1 MCSTGSK
8 AGSLFSGWAALR
20 KTAGG
25 TPAPQS
31 GNALNSETQWLGYT
45 YYEEKRSS
53 MRRDGFQIGRIYGIP
68 VFLHTSWF
76 IIFGLIAFS
85 FGSEFNALQLNIP
98 TPRLVGLGVMT
109 SLLFCASLVLHE
121 LAHSVVAKHY
131 KIPVVSITLF
141 VFGGVSRIGR
151 EPSRAIEE
159 FNIAVAGPITN
170 FILGAGF
177 WMIARHSGSN
187 QILDTL
193 AGSLAWIN
201 FSVAVLNVIPGFPL
215 DGGHIFRAIVWS
227 LNNDFARSTRIA
239 ARSGQVIGYA
249 MIAAGAAT
257 ALANYAPL
265 GGPVGGLWLAFIG
278 WFILSA
284 AKQTL
289 AQTEARGALEG
300 LRVTDIM
307 TPELHTVGREIS
319 LEDYA
324 REMVRTGRRAH
335 LVVAGDQLVG
345 LVTAEAL
352 NSVPQQDW
360 DVTSVQAVMLPKDKL
375 HWAAPEEP
383 ALSLLDRMRTIGMQ
397 QMPVIAGGKVIG
409 IVTRDSILRVLQTR
423 NELGSL
429 AGR

>member
-1 MCSTGSK
+1 M
-8 AGSLFSGWAALR
+8 R
-20 KTAGG
+20 KEGI
-25 TPAPQS
+25 
-31 GNALNSETQWLGYT
+31 
-45 YYEEKRSS
+45 
-53 MRRDGFQIGRIYGIP
+53 QIGRIYGIP
-68 VFLHTSWF
+68 IFLHTSWF

-85 FGSEFNALQLNIP
+85 FVSEFDALQLNIP
-98 TPRLVGLGVMT
+98 PSRLWGLGLMT
-109 SLLFCASLVLHE
+109 SLLFFASLVFHE
-121 LAHSVVAKHY
+121 MAHSVIAKHY

-151 EPSRAIEE
+151 EPARALEE
-159 FNIAVAGPITN
+159 FNIAVAGPLSS
-170 FILGAGF
+170 FLLAGGF
-177 WMIARHSGSN
+177 KLVARQAGSN
-187 QILDTL
+187 AILSTL
-193 AGSLAWIN
+193 AGSLAGIN
-201 FSVAVLNVIPGFPL
+201 FMLGAFNLIPGFPL
-215 DGGHIFRAIVWS
+215 DGGHILRAIVWGF
-227 LNNDFARSTRIA
+227 NKDYARATKIA
-239 ARSGQVIGYA
+239 ALSGQVIAYG
-249 MIAAGAAT
+249 MIALGAVT
-257 ALANYAPL
+257 AVSNYTLRGL

-284 AKQTL
+284 AKQSQ
-289 AQTEARGALEG
+289 AQVEARGTLEG
-300 LRVTDIM
+300 LRVADIM

-360 DVTSVQAVMLPKDKL
+360 DVTSVQAVMLPKNKL

-397 QMPVIAGGKVIG
+397 QMPVIAGGSVVG
-409 IVTRDSILRVLQTR
+409 IVTRDSILRVLQSR
-423 NELGSL
+423 HELGSF

>member
-1 MCSTGSK
+1 M
-8 AGSLFSGWAALR
+8 R
-20 KTAGG
+20 K
-25 TPAPQS
+25 
-31 GNALNSETQWLGYT
+31 
-45 YYEEKRSS
+45 
-53 MRRDGFQIGRIYGIP
+53 DGIQIGRIYGIP
-68 VFLHTSWF
+68 IFLHTSWF

-85 FGSEFNALQLNIP
+85 FVSEFDALQLNLP
-98 TPRLVGLGVMT
+98 TSRLWGLGLMT
-109 SLLFCASLVLHE
+109 SALFFGSLVFHE
-121 LAHSVVAKHY
+121 MAHSIVAKFY

-159 FNIAVAGPITN
+159 FNIAIAGPLSSFFLAGGFWLIDR
-170 FILGAGF
+170 GAG
-177 WMIARHSGSN
+177 SN
-187 QILDTL
+187 AVLSTL

-201 FSVAVLNVIPGFPL
+201 FSLALFNLIPGFPL

-227 LNNDFARSTRIA
+227 FNKDYARATTIA
-239 ARSGQVIGYA
+239 ARSGQVVGIG
-249 MIAAGAAT
+249 MIAAGAGT
-257 ALANYAPL
+257 ALANYQPL

-284 AKQTL
+284 AKQSQ
-289 AQTEARGALEG
+289 AQAEARGALEG
-300 LRVTDIM
+300 LKVADIM
-307 TPELHTVGREIS
+307 TPDLQTVGREIS

-352 NSVPQQDW
+352 NSVPQHDW
-360 DVTSVQAVMLPKDKL
+360 DVTSVQAVMLPKEKL

-383 ALSLLDRMRTIGMQ
+383 ALTLLDRMRTVGMQ
-397 QMPVIAGGKVIG
+397 QMPVIAGGSVVG
-409 IVTRDSILRVLQTR
+409 IVTRDSILRVLQSR
-423 NELGSL
+423 HAVSSI